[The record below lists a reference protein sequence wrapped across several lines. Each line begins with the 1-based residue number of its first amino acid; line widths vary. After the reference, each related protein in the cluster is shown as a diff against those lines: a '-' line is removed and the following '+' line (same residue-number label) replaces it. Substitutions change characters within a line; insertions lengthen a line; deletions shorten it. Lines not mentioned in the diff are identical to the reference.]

1 MLNERLLIKG
11 VKNMKEKKYLHFKY
25 KNKSNNIT
33 LNVNKTLLTWCI
45 PLSVDNKLWKAVS
58 DESIEQLKNQGDE
71 RINSVFNMR
80 SEPTY
85 INIRLLDVNGDCIVE
100 VGETVIYQKKDN
112 GDAQIRVNLS
122 KISFELQKIF
132 WFTTMTTI
140 MNNNVVNDDKLKFE
154 SDIFKEKVKIIPVV
168 DPLNEKHSG
177 ICIKPLTVVSS
188 DMLCSGVKEKEVNY
202 LLKMIQ
208 DIMNSNTYR
217 LVKNQNK
224 SEKHTNKIINAGQWK
239 DASEFHGIDTAMI
252 NSIYYLASEPRDG
265 EPANLY
271 IGEAQ
276 ESGGRLITK
285 KIDGKTYIGHSERKT
300 DFSIYKFTRY
310 RIDQI
315 STLDAMHNAQDAL
328 IGAFNMSDCEVF
340 QNGFK
345 LTNKAFNKAHSE
357 ANRIR
362 KKK

>member
-1 MLNERLLIKG
+1 
-11 VKNMKEKKYLHFKY
+11 MKENKYLHFKN
-25 KNKSNNIT
+25 KNEDNNIT

-45 PLSVDNKLWKAVS
+45 PLSLDNKLLKAVS
-58 DESIEQLKNQGDE
+58 DESIETLKKQHYE
-71 RINSVFNMR
+71 RVNRPFNMR
-80 SEPTY
+80 SETTY
-85 INIRLLDVNGDCIVE
+85 INIRLVDVNDNCIVE
-100 VGETVIYQKKDN
+100 VRETVIYQKDN
-112 GDAQIRVNLS
+112 NDNERIRINLS
-122 KISFELQKIF
+122 KISLELQKIF
-132 WFTTMTTI
+132 WFTTMTNI
-140 MNNNVVNDDKLKFE
+140 INNNVEENDKIKFQ
-154 SDIFKEKVKIIPVV
+154 SDIFKESVKIIPVV
-168 DPLNEKHSG
+168 DPKNGKSSG

-188 DMLCSGVKEKEVNY
+188 GMSCSDIKKEEVNG
-202 LLKMIQ
+202 LLKMIE
-208 DIMNSNTYR
+208 DIANSNTFR

-224 SEKHTNKIINAGQWK
+224 SEKHINKIINAGQWK
-239 DASEFHGIDTAMI
+239 DASEFHGIETAMI

-265 EPANLY
+265 EPSNLY

-285 KIDGKTYIGHSERKT
+285 KIDGRTYIGHSERKS

-328 IGAFNMSDCEVF
+328 IGAFNMSDYEVF

-357 ANRIR
+357 ANKIR